1 MANKKSKSAITK
13 TFTCAQIDGAIV
25 AVAKDAG
32 SLQQKIHN
40 VAVSILKVWH
50 DSNADVEAMQK
61 AFERL
66 NALQSASPYHAN
78 AFAVWVGV
86 QLPMAKW
93 SDESKSWYAHSDDA
107 KLMGKVFI
115 EARDNPFWKVAPAPK
130 VNPLDLSAEID
141 RLIKKAEKRIDA
153 PVEGDV
159 IALASI
165 KFLREARDVQV
176 A

>member
-1 MANKKSKSAITK
+1 MANKKSSSAITTTYK
-13 TFTCAQIDGAIV
+13 CAQIDGAIV
-25 AVAKDAG
+25 TVAKEAG

-50 DSNADVEAMQK
+50 DSNADVNVMHK

-78 AFAVWVGV
+78 AFAIWVGV

-115 EARDNPFWKVAPAPK
+115 AARDNPFWKVAPAPK

-159 IALASI
+159 IALASL

>member
-1 MANKKSKSAITK
+1 MSKIITTTYK
-13 TFTCAQIDGAIV
+13 CAQIDGAIV

-78 AFAVWVGV
+78 AFAIWVGI

-93 SDESKSWYAHSDDA
+93 SDESKSWYVHSDDA

-115 EARDNPFWKVAPAPK
+115 AARDNPFWKVAPAPK
-130 VNPLDLSAEID
+130 VNPLDLAAEIA
-141 RLIKKAEKRIDA
+141 RLIKKVEKRIET

-159 IALASI
+159 IELASL

>member
-1 MANKKSKSAITK
+1 MSKIITTTYK
-13 TFTCAQIDGAIV
+13 CAQIDGAIV

-93 SDESKSWYAHSDDA
+93 SDESKAWYAHSDDA

-130 VNPLDLSAEID
+130 VNPLDLSAEIA
-141 RLIKKAEKRIDA
+141 RLIKKVEKRIET

-159 IALASI
+159 IELASL

>member
-1 MANKKSKSAITK
+1 MSKIITTTYK
-13 TFTCAQIDGAIV
+13 CAQIDGAIV

-50 DSNADVEAMQK
+50 DSNADVDVMQK

-78 AFAVWVGV
+78 AFAIWVGI

-93 SDESKSWYAHSDDA
+93 SDESKSWYVHSDDA

-115 EARDNPFWKVAPAPK
+115 AARDNPFWKVAPAPK
-130 VNPLDLSAEID
+130 VNPLDLAAEIA
-141 RLIKKAEKRIDA
+141 RLIKKVEKRIET

-159 IALASI
+159 IELASL

>member
-1 MANKKSKSAITK
+1 MSKIITTTYK
-13 TFTCAQIDGAIV
+13 CAQIDGAIV

-159 IALASI
+159 IALASL

>member
-1 MANKKSKSAITK
+1 MSKIITTTYK
-13 TFTCAQIDGAIV
+13 CAQIDSAIV

-115 EARDNPFWKVAPAPK
+115 AARDNPFWKVAPAPK
-130 VNPLDLSAEID
+130 VNPLDLAAEID

>member
-1 MANKKSKSAITK
+1 MSKIITTTYK
-13 TFTCAQIDGAIV
+13 CAQIDGAIV

>member
-1 MANKKSKSAITK
+1 MSKIITTTYK
-13 TFTCAQIDGAIV
+13 CAQIDGAIV

-130 VNPLDLSAEID
+130 VNPLDLSAEIA
-141 RLIKKAEKRIDA
+141 RLIKKVEKRIET

-159 IALASI
+159 IELASL

>member
-1 MANKKSKSAITK
+1 MSKIITTTYK
-13 TFTCAQIDGAIV
+13 CAQIDGAIV

-130 VNPLDLSAEID
+130 VNPLDLAAEIA
-141 RLIKKAEKRIDA
+141 RLIKKVEKRIET

-159 IALASI
+159 IELASL